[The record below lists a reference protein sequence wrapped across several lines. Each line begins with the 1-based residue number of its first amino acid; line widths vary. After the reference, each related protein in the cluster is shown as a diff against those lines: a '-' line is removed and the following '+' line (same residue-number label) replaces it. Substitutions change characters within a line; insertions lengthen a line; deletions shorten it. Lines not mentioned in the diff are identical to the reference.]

1 LALQLEVLE
10 HLDKG
15 LGVVQGITTV
25 LAVLAVAEAVELL
38 RRVVMLLIILEEDPA
53 VRGIPQ
59 QLQEVRL
66 L

>member
-1 LALQLEVLE
+1 LALQLEVLG

-15 LGVVQGITTV
+15 VGAVQDITTEA
-25 LAVLAVAEAVELL
+25 AVLAVAVAVELL
-38 RRVVMLLIILEEDPA
+38 RRVVMLLIILGEDPA